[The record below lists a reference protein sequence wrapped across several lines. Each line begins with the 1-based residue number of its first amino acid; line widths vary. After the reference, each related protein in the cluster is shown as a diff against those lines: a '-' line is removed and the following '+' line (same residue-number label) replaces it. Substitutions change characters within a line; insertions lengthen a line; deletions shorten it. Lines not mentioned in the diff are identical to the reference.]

1 MRTKPSRIHEELGL
15 STARTEDVETRW
27 RVQRPHEGRRRRP
40 GVTRDSTTRK
50 RDSDRGLRDGL
61 LFKNTLWWY
70 QTRDPPWSFSSNNC
84 QKLWTEY
91 QVPVWQS
98 ITFSCAYIACLLC
111 LLACPIFT
119 IVAFFGRFPMLLL
132 LTFAVAHGNLS
143 PAQRLEICQ
152 EHGLLIRNRCTWR
165 RSKDLTVTV
174 SYLVT
179 RFLGFRLRVSGDKGM
194 SLSVWVSLDTQALDS
209 C

>member
-1 MRTKPSRIHEELGL
+1 MNGVPSPCLTEHPFFLRLHRVFTVPPRL
-15 STARTEDVETRW
+15 SDFYYCY
-27 RVQRPHEGRRRRP
+27 
-40 GVTRDSTTRK
+40 
-50 RDSDRGLRDGL
+50 L
-61 LFKNTLWWY
+61 
-70 QTRDPPWSFSSNNC
+70 
-84 QKLWTEY
+84 
-91 QVPVWQS
+91 
-98 ITFSCAYIACLLC
+98 
-111 LLACPIFT
+111 
-119 IVAFFGRFPMLLL
+119 FGRFSMLLL

-194 SLSVWVSLDTQALDS
+194 SLSV
-209 C
+209 